1 MLFAILFITFVS
13 FQPEVFGSYTNP
25 LMHYQEPSDS
35 DEDMR
40 LYLAHR
46 RGDRPEERSDSDCG
60 DDEFAPFSPCNSPRD
75 AGSVSVSV
83 SVVGDDPFKYDN
95 ARTWQDDG
103 EDTLEAVNIP
113 WNVSKH
119 IEKLAKEYV
128 DYCKQQ
134 TLIKINRNNGLG
146 LLLGFSKSHRHKNKI
161 TTRTLAWIAIKKDEI
176 ATHYDELVTE
186 RADYMMHIDIYDE
199 VETLKLENPYMTEAV
214 SDLIWQKE
222 IAFSEWRSRV
232 TEPNIA
238 TIRAYA
244 TNLAPTIAA
253 QGDFL
258 RQLTSL
264 HDKNLITSKE
274 GAIAFV
280 FKNAG
285 SEHQQFFTD
294 HQSAIEKYITETYY
308 PDVE

>member
-1 MLFAILFITFVS
+1 MLFAILFIVLVS
-13 FQPEVFGSYTNP
+13 FQTEVFGSYTNP
-25 LMHYQEPSDS
+25 LMHYEEPSDS
-35 DEDMR
+35 DC
-40 LYLAHR
+40 
-46 RGDRPEERSDSDCG
+46 GSDCG

-75 AGSVSVSV
+75 AGSV
-83 SVVGDDPFKYDN
+83 VGDDPFKYDN
-95 ARTWQDDG
+95 ARTRQDDG
-103 EDTLEAVNIP
+103 EDTLEEVNIP
-113 WNVSKH
+113 WNVIKH

-128 DYCKQQ
+128 EHCEK
-134 TLIKINRNNGLG
+134 TTKVKINRNHGLG
-146 LLLGFSKSHRHKNKI
+146 LLLGFPKSHRHKNK
-161 TTRTLAWIAIKKDEI
+161 TATRTLAWIATKKDEI
-176 ATHYDELVTE
+176 AAHYNELATE
-186 RADYMMHIDIYDE
+186 RADYIMHIDIYDE
-199 VETLKLENPYMTEAV
+199 VETLKQENPYMTEAV

-280 FKNAG
+280 LKNVEAPYADFFAG
-285 SEHQQFFTD
+285 NRA
-294 HQSAIEKYITETYY
+294 AIEKYITDTYY
-308 PDVE
+308 PDV